1 MVVHEKLMRKLIEPT
16 SLSRSYNPC
25 NYYECT
31 SRDSLGPGAYLF
43 FKIYRASVEPGPPAS
58 GWGYHLP
65 LHGLQGFPRLSPEPY
80 NIRISAKN
88 PHLSPEPS
96 EPYNILISAKNLQD
110 FQIPLDPTAIFPEIF
125 NGSERLF

>member
-65 LHGLQGFPRLSPEPY
+65 LHGLQGVSQALSQ
-80 NIRISAKN
+80 NR
-88 PHLSPEPS
+88 
-96 EPYNILISAKNLQD
+96 
-110 FQIPLDPTAIFPEIF
+110 TIFA
-125 NGSERLF
+125 

>member
-1 MVVHEKLMRKLIEPT
+1 MLEPNAGT
-16 SLSRSYNPC
+16 VR
-25 NYYECT
+25 
-31 SRDSLGPGAYLF
+31 
-43 FKIYRASVEPGPPAS
+43 
-58 GWGYHLP
+58 YHLP

-96 EPYNILISAKNLQD
+96 EPYNIRISAKNLQD

-125 NGSERLF
+125 SGSERLF